1 MSIHATNQLTLII
14 VVPTHLRQELIK
26 IQGKLIPTVT
36 LPEDP
41 HTNIWHYYKLL
52 TVAPMNHANKLV
64 LMINI
69 PLVDLDSS
77 MTLYKIHNLP
87 IFEPRI
93 KKSLEYQ
100 IEGYNI
106 AVT

>member
-1 MSIHATNQLTLII
+1 MSIYATNKLTTYII
-14 VVPTHLRQELIK
+14 DPTHLRQELIK
-26 IQGKLIPTVT
+26 IQGKLIPTLT

-41 HTNIWHYYKLL
+41 YTNFWHYYKFL
-52 TVAPMNHANKLV
+52 TVAPINHANKLV

-87 IFEPRI
+87 IIEPRI
-93 KKSLEYQ
+93 KKSLEY
-100 IEGYNI
+100 
-106 AVT
+106 